1 MSGLNGKTRSWS
13 TVAIAVVCS
22 GALKDLDLEKP
33 KSVTGKAQ
41 TPHKRHLGPVS
52 VITSESTILTTRY
65 P

>member
-1 MSGLNGKTRSWS
+1 MIGR
-13 TVAIAVVCS
+13 AF
-22 GALKDLDLEKP
+22 KDQEKP

-52 VITSESTILTTRY
+52 VITSESTILTSRY